1 MRQLLTENILL
12 ATVGA
17 LAGLLLAAWGVRM
30 LVGLAPA
37 GLPRLDEVGMNLR
50 VLGFTFGVSVLAGVL
65 FGLAPVLQMSAAPL
79 AEWLRD
85 RDTGSERR
93 QARLWRH
100 ALVVVEVALAM
111 VLLVGAGLLVRSFQ
125 QLRAVDPGFRPAH
138 VLTLRAAMPQGRYGE
153 RDQRV
158 AFVGDALGQLRAMP
172 AVESAGVT
180 SDVPLV
186 HDRQGTSLWR
196 EGEAP
201 PSGAGDRVVNWTLV
215 SPGYFETMG
224 IPIRR
229 GRSFVS
235 SDRVE
240 SAPVILID
248 EAVAQAWFPGED
260 PIGRRVFFGARSG
273 TAREIVGIVG
283 RERHDALERDP
294 HPGVYLPY
302 FQWPN
307 SFEVSFV
314 LRTTTTAAGAAGSA
328 RAALRAA
335 DGGVPVF
342 DLQTLDQVLS
352 EATAQPR
359 FSALLVGLFAIV
371 ALMLAAVGI
380 YGVMSYTVSQRTRE
394 IGLRVALGAQPGQVR
409 RLIVGQAMTLAAV
422 GIALG
427 TLGALALGRTLSSL
441 LFEVT
446 PTDGGTFLVV
456 TAVLGTVVL
465 VACYVPAHRATR
477 VDPMVALRAE

>member
-1 MRQLLTENILL
+1 VRQLLTENILL

-138 VLTLRAAMPQGRYGE
+138 VLTLRAAMPQGRY
-153 RDQRV
+153 
-158 AFVGDALGQLRAMP
+158 
-172 AVESAGVT
+172 
-180 SDVPLV
+180 DVPLV